1 MLRWL
6 VMHEQNTQSSFD
18 FASRTM
24 RPKSSRFGK
33 ETLFFAIL
41 PDPEA
46 RQSCMEIQTRLQR
59 EHDGLL
65 SPMTPERLHVSLYG
79 VASAEKIKDEMIFAA
94 CQAASAV
101 DACRFDLSFDHVA
114 TFRTASRNA
123 IVLSG
128 NGGRELLRQLHIQ
141 IGIEM
146 HAIGC
151 DPHVKADFQPHA
163 TLFYADETVAKTTL
177 ATPVVMP
184 AREFVLLHKRP
195 GEPTYEHVESWPLS
209 ERG

>member
-1 MLRWL
+1 
-6 VMHEQNTQSSFD
+6 MHEQNTQSSFD

-24 RPKSSRFGK
+24 HPKSSRFGK

-41 PDPEA
+41 PDPDT
-46 RQSCMEIQTRLQR
+46 RQTYLETQDSLQR
-59 EHDGLL
+59 EHDALL
-65 SPMTPERLHVSLYG
+65 SPLPPERLHVSLYG
-79 VASAEKIKDEMIFAA
+79 VASAEHIRDDVIFAA
-94 CQAASAV
+94 CRAASAI

-114 TFRTASRNA
+114 TFRTSSRNA

-128 NGGRELLRQLHIQ
+128 NGGRELLRQLHVR

-151 DPHVKADFQPHA
+151 EPRVRTDFQPHA
-163 TLFYADETVAKTTL
+163 TLFYTDHTIARTAL
-177 ATPVVMP
+177 AAPVVMP
-184 AREFVLLHKRP
+184 VREFVLLHKRP
-195 GEPTYEHVESWPLS
+195 GEPAYEHVARWPLS

>member
-1 MLRWL
+1 
-6 VMHEQNTQSSFD
+6 MHEQNTQSSFD

-24 RPKSSRFGK
+24 HPKSSRFGK

-41 PDPEA
+41 PDREA
-46 RQSCMEIQTRLQR
+46 HQACLKIQTRLQR

-65 SPMTPERLHVSLYG
+65 SPMAPERLHVSLYG

-101 DACRFDLSFDHVA
+101 DACRFDLSFDHIA

-128 NGGRELLRQLHIQ
+128 NGGRELLRQLHVR

-163 TLFYADETVAKTTL
+163 TLFYADETVAKTVL
-177 ATPVVMP
+177 AKPVVMP

-195 GEPTYEHVESWPLS
+195 GEQTYEHIERWPLQNH
-209 ERG
+209 G

>member
-24 RPKSSRFGK
+24 HPKSSRFGK

-46 RQSCMEIQTRLQR
+46 LQACLEIQARLQR
-59 EHDGLL
+59 EYDGLL
-65 SPMTPERLHVSLYG
+65 SPMAPERLHVSLYG

-114 TFRTASRNA
+114 SFRTSSRNA

-151 DPHVKADFQPHA
+151 EPHVKADFQPHA

-177 ATPVVMP
+177 AAPVVMP

-195 GEPTYEHVESWPLS
+195 DEQAYAHVGSWPLS